1 MTSSVVERPVTTA
14 AAAPITPLLFVVWIE
29 TNCGYGPEPD
39 WEMDWALGSGRGLE
53 PLPIAL
59 DHAAV
64 CRAEGYPTLIMLP
77 GQTPRAD
84 GLFSNPAY
92 Q

>member
-14 AAAPITPLLFVVWIE
+14 AAAPSTPLLFVVWIE

-39 WEMDWALGSGRGLE
+39 WEMDWGAVPGRELE

-59 DHAAV
+59 DHAAE
-64 CRAEGYPTLIMLP
+64 CRAAGYPTLIMLP
-77 GQTPRAD
+77 GHTPRAD
-84 GLFSNPAY
+84 GLFTNPAY